1 MNYNLLAREEVGRL
15 VEAAAVKAAADG
27 ALPAA
32 ENIAYIV
39 EIPRETAHGD
49 WSTNYALA
57 AAKPM
62 RMSPRKIADAL
73 TARIDLT
80 DTYFASVEVAGAGF
94 LNFRLGPKW
103 FASVPK
109 TILTEG
115 AEFAK
120 SKAAHPEKIMVEF
133 VSANPTGPMHMGN
146 ARGGVLGD
154 CLSEILTYTGH
165 DVWREFLVNDAGN
178 QVALLGISL
187 DARYQQSFPET
198 ADFPFPDDGYHGEDV
213 KEIAAGFKAEFG
225 DMRTMPEDERRE
237 KLAQYALK
245 HNITNMRRDLERYGI
260 TYDRWFHETELHN
273 AGFVEDTVKLLT
285 EKGLTY
291 EKDDALWFRTT
302 AFDSKTLAIRKDDV
316 LRKSNGFYS
325 YFAVDIA
332 YHRDKFLVR
341 GFDRV
346 INLWGADHHGQIARL
361 KAGMQAIGVDPDRLE
376 IVLFQFVNL
385 MQNGEIVRMSKR
397 TGRAVSLSDLLDD
410 ISVDA
415 ARFFFNSRPTD
426 TRLDFDLDLAVRSD
440 SENPVYYVQYAH
452 ARICSLLD
460 NLSKNGVPV
469 DPNADLSCLSSPEE
483 TALIRA
489 LAAFPD
495 ELLTAA
501 EMREPSRVNRYLIS
515 VAADFHR
522 FYNAHRILGTDEAPA
537 RAVLAAAVRDVL
549 RTGLGIIRV
558 SAPTH
563 M

>member
-165 DVWREFLVNDAGN
+165 DV
-178 QVALLGISL
+178 
-187 DARYQQSFPET
+187 
-198 ADFPFPDDGYHGEDV
+198 
-213 KEIAAGFKAEFG
+213 
-225 DMRTMPEDERRE
+225 
-237 KLAQYALK
+237 
-245 HNITNMRRDLERYGI
+245 
-260 TYDRWFHETELHN
+260 
-273 AGFVEDTVKLLT
+273 
-285 EKGLTY
+285 
-291 EKDDALWFRTT
+291 
-302 AFDSKTLAIRKDDV
+302 
-316 LRKSNGFYS
+316 LR
-325 YFAVDIA
+325 
-332 YHRDKFLVR
+332 
-341 GFDRV
+341 
-346 INLWGADHHGQIARL
+346 
-361 KAGMQAIGVDPDRLE
+361 
-376 IVLFQFVNL
+376 
-385 MQNGEIVRMSKR
+385 
-397 TGRAVSLSDLLDD
+397 
-410 ISVDA
+410 
-415 ARFFFNSRPTD
+415 
-426 TRLDFDLDLAVRSD
+426 
-440 SENPVYYVQYAH
+440 
-452 ARICSLLD
+452 
-460 NLSKNGVPV
+460 
-469 DPNADLSCLSSPEE
+469 
-483 TALIRA
+483 
-489 LAAFPD
+489 
-495 ELLTAA
+495 
-501 EMREPSRVNRYLIS
+501 
-515 VAADFHR
+515 
-522 FYNAHRILGTDEAPA
+522 
-537 RAVLAAAVRDVL
+537 
-549 RTGLGIIRV
+549 
-558 SAPTH
+558 
-563 M
+563 